1 MSADSTK
8 KTIIVALGVCI
19 VCSILVAASAV
30 TLKDR
35 QEANKRL
42 DKMKN
47 ILEAANLLKE
57 GADIE
62 AIYKEK
68 ITPVIID
75 LLKGEVIPKEQYT
88 DILNP
93 EKFDIK
99 SLAKNPKYN
108 QELPEDKDMAKLKN
122 IPKYMIIYEV
132 KEGQEIEKVVF
143 PIYGKGLYG
152 TLYGVMALNKD
163 LKTVEGLTFYEQAET
178 PGLGGEVDNPRWKE
192 QWKGKVV
199 YDENW
204 EVEIT
209 VNKKG
214 VVKSN
219 LDQKYQIDGL
229 SGATMTTRGVNNLV
243 RFWMGKQGYA
253 PFIKNLSK
261 EI

>member
-30 TLKDR
+30 TLKDK
-35 QEANKRL
+35 QEENKRL

-47 ILEAANLLKE
+47 ILEAAKLLKE
-57 GADIE
+57 DTDIE
-62 AIYKEK
+62 TTYNEK

-75 LLKGEVIPKEQYT
+75 LSKGEIIPKEQYT

-99 SLAKNPKYN
+99 SLAKNPMYN
-108 QELPEDKDMAKLKN
+108 QEIPEEKDKAKLN
-122 IPKYMIIYEV
+122 TIPKNMIVYEV
-132 KEGQEIEKVVF
+132 KEGEEIKKIVF

-152 TLYGVMALNKD
+152 TLYGVIALNKD
-163 LKTVEGLTFYEQAET
+163 LRTVEGLTFYEQSET

-192 QWKGKVV
+192 QWEGKVV
-199 YDENW
+199 YGENW
-204 EVEIT
+204 DVKIT

-243 RFWMGKQGYA
+243 RFWMGEEGYA